1 VEFLVDPG
9 TYAYHT
15 EEPWRRYF
23 RGTAAHNTV
32 RIDGQDQSQPGGNF
46 MWVRKA
52 RARCDVWSSASGQD
66 VFEGRHDG
74 YLSLPDPVIHR
85 RRITLDKG
93 ARRIVIEDTLRMA
106 GTHTVEL
113 FFHCS
118 ERCRVD
124 PVPYG
129 YSLRQG
135 EAALSLKLPDPQRT
149 GAAQVYCGSVE
160 PILGWVSRRF
170 DEKQPAPTICWR
182 ARMAGEVA
190 LRSEIRC

>member
-1 VEFLVDPG
+1 
-9 TYAYHT
+9 
-15 EEPWRRYF
+15 
-23 RGTAAHNTV
+23 
-32 RIDGQDQSQPGGNF
+32 

-52 RARCDVWSSASGQD
+52 RARCDVWSSSSGQD

-106 GTHTVEL
+106 GTHTIEI

-118 ERCRVD
+118 EPCRVD
-124 PVPYG
+124 PTPYG

-135 EAALSLKLPDPQRT
+135 EAALSLKLPDLKA
-149 GAAQVYCGSVE
+149 GAAQVYCGSVA

-170 DEKQPAPTICWR
+170 DDKQPAPTICWR
-182 ARMAGEVA
+182 ARLTGEVT
-190 LRSEIRC
+190 LRSEISC